1 MLLFDLPFLCN
12 NILEASFHY
21 LIMYSTVD
29 KVHIQPVSQRG
40 RQLSILKS
48 QTSILNSVYTL
59 PWSLNILVP
68 IWLQKCIII
77 SVVFPGGSVVK
88 NLPAVQV
95 MQIWSLGQEELL
107 KKEMATYSNIVV
119 QEIPWTEEAGRLQKS
134 TGSQT
139 VGQDLVAKQ
148 QQHYYFLVFSWWA
161 NKDNILIHFLI
172 KKWAVL
178 ILWYAT

>member
-1 MLLFDLPFLCN
+1 MAAVRSKQSD
-12 NILEASFHY
+12 I
-21 LIMYSTVD
+21 YSE
-29 KVHIQPVSQRG
+29 
-40 RQLSILKS
+40 L
-48 QTSILNSVYTL
+48 SVYTL
-59 PWSLNILVP
+59 PWSLSILVL
-68 IWLQKCIII
+68 IWLQKCVII

-107 KKEMATYSNIVV
+107 KKEMAIYSNIVA
-119 QEIPWTEEAGRLQKS
+119 QETPWTEEPGRLQKS

-148 QQHYYFLVFSWWA
+148 QQHYYFLVFSWWV

-172 KKWAVL
+172 KKKWAVL

>member
-95 MQIWSLGQEELL
+95 MQI
-107 KKEMATYSNIVV
+107 
-119 QEIPWTEEAGRLQKS
+119 
-134 TGSQT
+134 
-139 VGQDLVAKQ
+139 
-148 QQHYYFLVFSWWA
+148 
-161 NKDNILIHFLI
+161 
-172 KKWAVL
+172 
-178 ILWYAT
+178 